1 MPYVTCCE
9 CGEVVDERDRHYCPR
24 CGHSEVTRSCNE
36 CLYST
41 YYYDDGDYT
50 CSFGITIRDGSQSAC
65 VHFTYD
71 DSD

>member
-1 MPYVTCCE
+1 MAYVTCLE
-9 CGEVVDERDRHYCPR
+9 CGEEVHERDRHHCPR
-24 CGHSEVTRSCNE
+24 CGHSEINRACCE

-41 YYYDDGDYT
+41 YYDEDGDYT
-50 CSFGITIRDGSQSAC
+50 CSFGVRIVDGGQSAC

>member
-1 MPYVTCCE
+1 MAYVRCNE
-9 CGEVVDERDRHYCPR
+9 CGAEVSERDRLRCPECGYSESHRR
-24 CGHSEVTRSCNE
+24 CVE

-41 YYYDDGDYT
+41 YYDEDGDYS
-50 CSFGITIRDGSQSAC
+50 CSFGIRVSSGNQSAC